1 MKKIKIITFLFTMM
15 TIATVTY
22 TNVQAETLAD
32 YENLL
37 KKYKNEQAKNQSEIN
52 KTDAA
57 INSAKIEI
65 ENIKKELIAMTQEVE
80 KMKQEIVAYNQEI
93 IDKSLETK
101 ELFQYLQMSQS
112 ENSYLEYA
120 LGATDMTDLIYRIS
134 VVEQLVEY
142 NKSKIENLEQL
153 IENNKAREIQLAEK
167 EKQLAVKRETAANR
181 ISNLTGVKASLNS
194 NSVSVSQQIK
204 IYDEIV
210 SNYKKLG
217 CKSTDI
223 IGVDCAKSNNAGE
236 FVRPINSGYITS
248 EFGSRWGGIHRG
260 LDISNKTPYST
271 RIYPVAN
278 GTIKAK
284 YYDYYGALTIVI
296 EHKTI
301 TGKYFSSLYT
311 HMSSFATNVFVGKS
325 VTINDYIGIMGNT
338 GYSQGAH
345 LHLEVV
351 PCRLYNLADQ
361 NCGTWAKYTSYVSR
375 IYNNGSYKGPRDY
388 IYFPAKNATFT
399 SRR

>member
-1 MKKIKIITFLFTMM
+1 MRKIKVITFLVALITA
-15 TIATVTY
+15 ISINH

-37 KKYKNEQAKNQSEIN
+37 QKYKNEQSKNQSEIN
-52 KTDAA
+52 KTDSA
-57 INSAKIEI
+57 INSAKTEI
-65 ENIKKELIAMTQEVE
+65 ESIKKELIAMTQEVE
-80 KMKQEIVAYNQEI
+80 KMKQEIIAYNQEI
-93 IDKSLETK
+93 TDKSLETK
-101 ELFQYLQMSQS
+101 ELFQYLQMAQS
-112 ENSYLEYA
+112 ENAYLEYA
-120 LGATDMTDLIYRIS
+120 LGATDMTDLIYRLS

-142 NKSKIENLEQL
+142 NKTKIENLEQL

-167 EKQLAVKRETAANR
+167 EKQLAVKRETATNR

-223 IGVDCAKSNNAGE
+223 IGVDCAKTNNAGE
-236 FVRPINSGYITS
+236 FVRPVTSGYITS
-248 EFGSRWGGIHRG
+248 EFGNRWGGLHRG
-260 LDISNKTPYST
+260 LDISNGNPYST

-296 EHKTI
+296 EHKTV

-311 HMSSFATNVFVGKS
+311 HMSSFAPDVYVGKS
-325 VTINDYIGIMGNT
+325 VTLNDYIGIMGNT

-351 PCRLYNLADQ
+351 PCRLYNLTDQ

-388 IYFPAKNATFT
+388 IYFPATRVTFT